1 MKTANILVN
10 LLKNKQK
17 IFLLSCTLLAVT
29 FAWVKV
35 FIISIPTAS
44 ATTLQT
50 PSPILAVEDNA
61 GAKAVDNVFGEGTS
75 DKIEGKAKED
85 LGTVKK
91 NVGQTRQEVEGS
103 IEQAQGKT
111 EQAMG
116 EAKNRLEDAGEDAKQ
131 ASGNIV
137 EGVKDLFG
145 K

>member
-1 MKTANILVN
+1 MNATNILVN
-10 LLKNKQK
+10 LRKNKQK
-17 IFLLSCTLLAVT
+17 IFLWSCTLLAVT

-44 ATTLQT
+44 ATTLQSF
-50 PSPILAVEDNA
+50 SPIVAVEDNA
-61 GAKAVDNVFGEGTS
+61 AAEAVDNVFGEGTS

-91 NVGQTRQEVEGS
+91 NVGQTQREIEGS

-111 EQAMG
+111 QQAMG
-116 EAKNRLEDAGEDAKQ
+116 EAKNRLDNASEDAKQ